1 MTTVS
6 VVVSFCLVLYTN
18 VRKVLS
24 HFVPSTYFCLWC
36 VSLGIVQSLTIY
48 LIFGGG
54 CIVADCPLGE
64 PARRS
69 FYDDAG

>member
-6 VVVSFCLVLYTN
+6 LVVSFCLVLFTN
-18 VRKVLS
+18 VWKVL
-24 HFVPSTYFCLWC
+24 FVFVLSTYFCLC
-36 VSLGIVQSLTIY
+36 FSLGIVPSLTIY

-54 CIVADCPLGE
+54 CIVTNFPLGE
-64 PARRS
+64 PARRF